1 MSLESFLLLYSRILS
16 LIYRTKS
23 PRPGQPID
31 YQVVDICVGGIDNSP
46 ENLAELGKVMK
57 EYPENLIPTE
67 NRGNDPICSSIPTAV
82 ETTEPKPADDSSASA
97 MNIFAGLSLMM
108 LAF

>member
-1 MSLESFLLLYSRILS
+1 M
-16 LIYRTKS
+16 
-23 PRPGQPID
+23 
-31 YQVVDICVGGIDNSP
+31 VDICVGGVDNTL
-46 ENLAELGKVMK
+46 ENLAELGKIMK

-82 ETTEPKPADDSSASA
+82 NTTEPKPAADSSASA
-97 MNIFAGLSLMM
+97 MNAFAGLSLMM